1 MLRECNG
8 VGHSRECW
16 VQTRSLWEEMMRFS
30 AATTGSG
37 TALRSLIFCGT
48 LLCAAP
54 SRAQPAPIPV
64 DGAAAPMVAEASL
77 GHAALKGITLKI
89 TQGLYSFGVFTMAA
103 GMGAT
108 IGAAMAVA
116 DGVGAYGVYIGNE
129 YLWDTFRPNTNLR
142 SNNEEF
148 GVLRSL
154 SRTTLKYIT
163 YKPAVTA
170 WHWGIIYTVTGS
182 MQTTVVAGSMLWFA
196 LPLMYYV
203 NNTAWDF
210 YDWRFATGTAAA
222 PAGGAAGAAR

>member
-8 VGHSRECW
+8 GWYPRDVGYKLGVCGRNDAICS
-16 VQTRSLWEEMMRFS
+16 T
-30 AATTGSG
+30 TTGSG

-116 DGVGAYGVYIGNE
+116 DRCGAYGVYIGNE

-182 MQTTVVAGSMLWFA
+182 MHTTVVAGSMLCVRA
-196 LPLMYYV
+196 AAHGPIV